1 LRIGPGETISDGWVT
16 HLAAPF
22 LEAGWTP
29 ADLGHAVDYRPD
41 GDQHRSPLRGI
52 KKPAQWLRWRL
63 SLWLVDDD
71 QAAALGQ
78 WDADCGRQLA
88 PRLPWR
94 TARPQPS
101 HSQQIA

>member
-22 LEAGWTP
+22 LDAGWTP

-63 SLWLVDDD
+63 SLWLAPFLDAGWTPADLGHAVDYRPDGD
-71 QAAALGQ
+71 QHRSPLRGIKKPA
-78 WDADCGRQLA
+78 
-88 PRLPWR
+88 
-94 TARPQPS
+94 
-101 HSQQIA
+101 